1 MDIKVIFQPQ
11 SLCPHM
17 EIMRIAALF
26 GVHIFVYES
35 KLSLNL
41 KFRVYCICVGSMRKS
56 DYVYQVDFVIVHQ
69 NFHVNPT

>member
-1 MDIKVIFQPQ
+1 MNIKVIFQPQ

-26 GVHIFVYES
+26 GVHIFVYEF

-41 KFRVYCICVGSMRKS
+41 KFRVYKVLYLCWL
-56 DYVYQVDFVIVHQ
+56 Y
-69 NFHVNPT
+69 